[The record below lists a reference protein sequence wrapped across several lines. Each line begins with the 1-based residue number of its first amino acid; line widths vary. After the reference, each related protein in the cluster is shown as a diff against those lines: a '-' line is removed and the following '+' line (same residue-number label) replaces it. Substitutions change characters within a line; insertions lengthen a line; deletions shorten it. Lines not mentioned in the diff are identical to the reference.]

1 MYVQSTSSISRSDLA
16 RSHSVVSDVPQFSQT
31 VSFIGTHPYY
41 QPSYSSA
48 YVLQH
53 TTAYPAHTSVSDVT
67 PTESSVQLHS
77 SGFNI
82 HSSIP
87 NTITSSSSEAFS
99 AGGGETAVH
108 STGMTPALQS
118 NPSLEHT
125 SSIINPY
132 PTAMY
137 SNALGEMASG
147 VNSADNE
154 SPKQSSPSY
163 HARSEIDEFSQMHT
177 VMSSSITVNGQT
189 KVTSPVIVSASTA
202 YDGHAE
208 SSQLTSRDEYSS
220 PQAMLPGA
228 SKVSDGQDFFL
239 STTENV
245 MSTPI
250 STYSQYNTDIH
261 VSPAYSDEYTDLLSF
276 SYETGVMTMA
286 SVVMSHGTLQ
296 ASPSSAIAATD
307 DARVTSIEL
316 PPQATVFGDSSG
328 VHDVSDALSSLQ
340 YDDHRTSMFASMSAY
355 TRASFVDTD
364 SIYTVANPTFT
375 SVARTS
381 SEPLSSSLWHSTER
395 TSSGTVGVSQTRHD
409 QTATV
414 LPAPLAS
421 SWSQTTTT
429 IMPSPLLSAGSH
441 TTTSLQQ
448 TQLLTTLY
456 VNKSSPIEV
465 LSSYTVTSP
474 DITFTTRPAIEPT
487 SYTSW
492 NSIEYTTNIP
502 VVSSAIPNDIGSSET
517 FQGSF
522 DETASIMSS
531 SLNHVPTGIP
541 VDTTFVHTQTV
552 PAFIPTPSSSYQTG
566 STSVSAYT
574 SSHALPSASFVQLNQ
589 SSISFHESATISHSS
604 STMDDLI
611 TSLHDQYLT
620 VTPSFGSDSIYPERS
635 ADDDAIT
642 SLQDDYLTITP
653 VFVSDTIYHTRS
665 AQGGPSTSLFDQY
678 LTVSPPFASD
688 TIYISRSAEV
698 GLSSSMYDPYLTFTP
713 SLDGTSIYPESSPTG
728 DHSTP
733 FSDQYLT
740 VTPSLG
746 SDANYL
752 KSSPLVDISASAND
766 PFTTVSPSLV
776 SDTIYPKATVA
787 DDYITSMNDSHLTV
801 MPSVGSGTIYPKSSS
816 ADDLSPSMYDP
827 TLTVTPSFVS
837 EPTLLVTSTYD
848 TFSTATPSLDSDITS
863 PESSSIDG
871 LVTSMQEQYS
881 TVTPLVSY
889 VSATLTTAAESD
901 ASMTDSIRGS
911 FTTVITSA
919 TAAIDLGSSLTSI
932 PVYSLSSSLQES
944 IDGSATIMAWTS
956 TPSSMLPS
964 SATPSVSESEQWSF
978 VATATESLPLT
989 SSVTASPPLTSSVTA
1004 SLPLNTSVTAS
1015 LPLTSSVTVS
1025 LPLTSSVTASPPLPS
1040 SVTASLPPTSSD
1052 TASLA
1057 LPSSVTA
1064 SPPLTSSVTAS
1075 PPLTSSVTAFLPLT
1089 SSVPYA
1095 TTVITSSLPTSDVTT
1110 GISSSLSASTISS
1123 QVWMMVNVRH
1133 TRLHV
1138 TPPTGAACAAHG
1150 FCTRLS
1156 LSLESTRD
1164 IRGSLCTVADAHRSP
1179 LGVMLFTHAS
1189 FRFLCTCNILC
1200 HHYVLYHRNV

>member
-250 STYSQYNTDIH
+250 STYTQYNTDIH

-328 VHDVSDALSSLQ
+328 VLDVSDASSSLSH
-340 YDDHRTSMFASMSAY
+340 DDHRTSRFASMSAY

-409 QTATV
+409 QTATIM
-414 LPAPLAS
+414 PSPLAS
-421 SWSQTTTT
+421 SWSQKTTT
-429 IMPSPLLSAGSH
+429 IMPSPLLSAGYH
-441 TTTSLQQ
+441 TTTSLQH

-456 VNKSSPIEV
+456 VNKSSPINV
-465 LSSYTVTSP
+465 LSSYTVTNP
-474 DITFTTRPAIEPT
+474 DITLTPRPAIETT
-487 SYTSW
+487 SHTPW
-492 NSIEYTTNIP
+492 NSIAYTTNIP
-502 VVSSAIPNDIGSSET
+502 VVSSAIHNDMGSNET

-522 DETASIMSS
+522 DETASIMPS
-531 SLNHVPTGIP
+531 SLNNIPTGIP
-541 VDTTFVHTQTV
+541 LDTTLVHIQTV
-552 PAFIPTPSSSYQTG
+552 SALALNPSPSLFQSG

-574 SSHALPSASFVQLNQ
+574 SSHALPSASFAQLNQ
-589 SSISFHESATISHSS
+589 SSVSFHDSAAISHSS
-604 STMDDLI
+604 SAVDDLG
-611 TSLHDQYLT
+611 TSLYDQYLT

-635 ADDDAIT
+635 VEDDAIT
-642 SLQDDYLTITP
+642 SLQDEYLTITP
-653 VFVSDTIYHTRS
+653 VFVSDTLYHTRS
-665 AQGGPSTSLFDQY
+665 AQVGPSTSVFDQH

-688 TIYISRSAEV
+688 TLYLSRSADV
-698 GLSSSMYDPYLTFTP
+698 GLSSSMYDPYLTVTP
-713 SLDGTSIYPESSPTG
+713 LLDGTSIYPKSSSTG
-728 DHSTP
+728 EQSAP
-733 FSDQYLT
+733 FSDLYLT

-746 SDANYL
+746 SGANYL
-752 KSSPLVDISASAND
+752 KSSPLVDISTSAND
-766 PFTTVSPSLV
+766 PYPTVTPSLV
-776 SDTIYPKATVA
+776 SNTVYPEGTTS
-787 DDYITSMNDSHLTV
+787 DDYSTSVYDSHLRPTE

-827 TLTVTPSFVS
+827 TLTVTPTFVS
-837 EPTLLVTSTYD
+837 EPTFPESSAGGEISSSMTYQYLTVAPSLGNDTSYHSSSMEDSFVTSTYD
-848 TFSTATPSLDSDITS
+848 QFVTATPSLDSDIIFPVSS
-863 PESSSIDG
+863 PIDG
-871 LVTSMQEQYS
+871 LVTSMHEQYS
-881 TVTPLVSY
+881 TVMPSLSY
-889 VSATLTTAAESD
+889 VSATLTTAATSG
-901 ASMTDSIRGS
+901 APMTGSIGGR
-911 FTTVITSA
+911 FTTAITSA
-919 TAAIDLGSSLTSI
+919 TPVDLGSSVTNI
-932 PVYSLSSSLQES
+932 PEYSLTSSLQES
-944 IDGSATIMAWTS
+944 IYGSATTIAWMI

-964 SATPSVSESEQWSF
+964 SATPSQSEQWSF
-978 VATATESLPLT
+978 VATATASLPLTSSVTASLPLTSSVTASLPMTSSVTASLPLT

-1004 SLPLNTSVTAS
+1004 SLPLMSSATAS
-1015 LPLTSSVTVS
+1015 LPLTSSV
-1025 LPLTSSVTASPPLPS
+1025 P
-1040 SVTASLPPTSSD
+1040 D
-1052 TASLA
+1052 
-1057 LPSSVTA
+1057 
-1064 SPPLTSSVTAS
+1064 
-1075 PPLTSSVTAFLPLT
+1075 
-1089 SSVPYA
+1089 A
-1095 TTVITSSLPTSDVTT
+1095 TTRASSSLPTS
-1110 GISSSLSASTISS
+1110 AISS
-1123 QVWMMVNVRH
+1123 QV
-1133 TRLHV
+1133 
-1138 TPPTGAACAAHG
+1138 
-1150 FCTRLS
+1150 
-1156 LSLESTRD
+1156 
-1164 IRGSLCTVADAHRSP
+1164 
-1179 LGVMLFTHAS
+1179 
-1189 FRFLCTCNILC
+1189 
-1200 HHYVLYHRNV
+1200 